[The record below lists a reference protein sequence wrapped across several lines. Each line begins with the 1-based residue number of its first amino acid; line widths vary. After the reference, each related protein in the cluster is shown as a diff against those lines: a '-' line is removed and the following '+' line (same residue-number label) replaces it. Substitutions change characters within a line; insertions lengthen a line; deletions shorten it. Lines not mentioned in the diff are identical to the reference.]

1 MRVAVGQFS
10 ACMDKAANLERI
22 GALVAQAGS
31 LGARLLILPEGG
43 MCDFGRPADDL
54 RPLAEPVGGPFV
66 DRLQRLASRYRV
78 ALVCGMFETI
88 PGSGRIHNTA
98 VVVDAKLGLIGA
110 YRKRHLF
117 DAFSDRESD
126 RFQPGDADSPILDV
140 GGFKL
145 GVAICYE
152 LRFPTLFQE
161 LADRG
166 AELVVL
172 PSAWVAGPLKEE
184 QWGVLARA
192 RAMDN
197 TIYFAAAGQVG
208 GRYAGRSLIVDPFGA
223 ALAGLGESEGVAVA
237 DLTHERLVEVRARLP
252 LLDQRRRGPGSP
264 KPPTYI

>member
-10 ACMDKAANLERI
+10 AGMDKAANLERI
-22 GALVAQAGS
+22 ASLTAQAGS
-31 LGARLLILPEGG
+31 LGARLLVLPEGG
-43 MCDFGRPADDL
+43 MCDFGRPNDDL

-66 DRLQRLASRYRV
+66 DRLQHIAVRHRV
-78 ALVCGMFETI
+78 ALVCGMFETV
-88 PGSGRIHNTA
+88 PGSSRIHNTA
-98 VVVDAKLGLIGA
+98 VVVEPKLGLIGV

-117 DAFSDRESD
+117 DAFSDRESE
-126 RFQPGDADSPILDV
+126 RFEPGEADSPILDV

-152 LRFPTLFQE
+152 LRFPNLFQD

-166 AELVVL
+166 ADLVVL

-184 QWGVLARA
+184 QWAVLARA

-223 ALAGLGESEGVAVA
+223 ALAGMGEAEGVAVA
-237 DLTHERLVEVRARLP
+237 DLTHERLREVRARLP
-252 LLDQRRRGPGSP
+252 LLEQRRQGAKRDR
-264 KPPTYI
+264 PPAYI